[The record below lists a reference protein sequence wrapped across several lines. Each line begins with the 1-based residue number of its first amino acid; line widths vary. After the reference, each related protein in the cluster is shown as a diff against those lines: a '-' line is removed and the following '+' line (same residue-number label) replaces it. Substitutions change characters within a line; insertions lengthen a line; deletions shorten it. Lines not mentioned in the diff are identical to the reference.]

1 MLINPNRSKFLGL
14 ILLVLC
20 KKTTVDVISFLIRLV
35 LLRCITDVNEC
46 VLCLSFFFSCI
57 GLLDYLNFFLLICPM
72 LCKKTPSSFFFNLS
86 VYANSLSKVRSE

>member
-20 KKTTVDVISFLIRLV
+20 QKTTVDVISFLIRLV
-35 LLRCITDVNEC
+35 ILRCITDVNQ
-46 VLCLSFFFSCI
+46 SFFFSCI

-72 LCKKTPSSFFFNLS
+72 LYKKTPSFFFNLS
-86 VYANSLSKVRSE
+86 VYANSLSKVKSEQCK